1 MSTTSFAPLS
11 TLAATSRCLY
21 RSAAIA
27 RILLADEFTL
37 VREGLASLCGAFSG
51 FEVVCQVGSGI
62 AAVEAILR
70 LEPDIALIDGALSD
84 LAVCEVIRRVRQGGS
99 KTKCA
104 LISGKR
110 DRKTVLEAL
119 RCGACGY
126 LLKDSSA
133 AQLAEALNQLMQ
145 GGIYVS
151 PQIEVMTLFT
161 EGAGRVSPKNPLDH
175 LSSREFQV
183 FSLLVDGIRAKEI
196 AARLALS
203 PKTVDTYRS
212 SLMRKLEIY
221 DVAGLV
227 KFAIHQQIA

>member
-1 MSTTSFAPLS
+1 M
-11 TLAATSRCLY
+11 
-21 RSAAIA
+21 
-27 RILLADEFTL
+27 
-37 VREGLASLCGAFSG
+37 
-51 FEVVCQVGSGI
+51 
-62 AAVEAILR
+62 AAVEEILR
-70 LEPDIALIDGALSD
+70 LEPDVALIDGGLSD

-99 KTKCA
+99 RTKCA
-104 LISGKR
+104 LFSGGR

-126 LLKDSSA
+126 LLKNSSA
-133 AQLAEALNQLMQ
+133 AQLADALNQLMQ
-145 GGIYVS
+145 GGIHVS
-151 PQIEVMTLFT
+151 PQVVVMRLFA
-161 EGAGRVSPKNPLDH
+161 EGPSRLPPKNPLDH

-183 FSLLVDGIRAKEI
+183 FSLLVEI